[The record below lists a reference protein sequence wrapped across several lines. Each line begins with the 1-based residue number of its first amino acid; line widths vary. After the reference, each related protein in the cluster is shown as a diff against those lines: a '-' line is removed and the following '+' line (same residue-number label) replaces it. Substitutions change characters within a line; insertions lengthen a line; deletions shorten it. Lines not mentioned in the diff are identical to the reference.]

1 MAARNSYAIQSLIT
15 KLKNP
20 DADLRFMALN
30 DLNAEARQPGFS
42 LDDPTEHQL
51 VDQVLALVNDANG
64 EVKSVAVK
72 TLATLI
78 PHVNATRIQTIID
91 RLVQFTA
98 SKDEGVRDIASL
110 GLKMVVAEV
119 QPGTPLAQTCCSKLA
134 PEIVKQLGDSASSAE
149 LLVDSLDLISDIL
162 SRFES
167 TVRSN
172 THLQQSILKAT
183 TPLLSHGRPAV
194 RKRAVSALA
203 TLIPTTASTS
213 SSVFDTLVS
222 KTILPS
228 LQSRNGS
235 SDDQF
240 RTSVSLVGALAR
252 SAPAQI
258 GPKVAELVPLVLAG
272 ASKEDDEAK
281 EGVLQCLEA
290 FVLKCPTET
299 GPLLS
304 RIVDKGTELL
314 RYDPNFAGED
324 GDEDEEMAGESD
336 EEELDEDDE
345 FEEEYD
351 DDDDTSFKVRR
362 SATKLLTACVQTRPD
377 LLASFYKTVSPALI
391 ARFGEREP
399 TVRVEVWATYTA
411 LLKQTKAIVKPSST
425 SSTNNGYRAFSP
437 SSGGASPRGN
447 LKRKRSDSQMDTE
460 DSNALAQLTAQTPA
474 IVKSVVKQLHTTK
487 ALQDRQAA
495 FVLLYELVSVLEGGG
510 LESQVPQLV
519 QRVEVALKTSDGGL
533 SGAATS
539 LKIQVL
545 AFLALFFRTHHIK
558 TFADE
563 LDKLV
568 PLVAAS
574 INDRFNKIASEAF
587 VTASE
592 LIRVLRPVSPSPIA
606 LPPAHAQ
613 HLTKLYQA
621 TMNKLNGSD
630 ADEDVKGRGM
640 QTLGTLLY
648 HAGDHAA
655 SATDLDAA
663 LAFLRERLR
672 NEVQRV
678 TAVTVVGHVAASPVL
693 KPGTSTAVD
702 AWASEC
708 LAEVS
713 SLLRKV
719 HRPLKIAAFD
729 AIDSILARTEGARN
743 LPAETAQALV
753 NDLAPLLVAA
763 DSSSS
768 SSAGDIN
775 LVPHALSTAA
785 LLLTVDPAAAL
796 EPATTVLVPQVL
808 DLVKSPLLF
817 GAGTASTAA
826 HGHAL
831 TGASTSAGSITQQQ
845 TIAQQ
850 TAVSPSAAAVAN
862 APVPALEGMTRFF
875 RALVKAGANPTE
887 VLEQL
892 SAAGVKEAV
901 AVVAVVAKCVGAVVV
916 EAESEADSVVKSSAK
931 VAKSAKASPSD
942 LILSLLT
949 LGEVGRVVDISGHKG
964 LYEKIIEHFSSPS
977 EDVRRSAAF
986 AAGNIAVG
994 NPSAFLPSL
1003 LALIQSN
1010 DKKRYLALQS
1020 LKEVIIHSPTES
1032 LAAISDQLW
1041 TPLFENCEAQEEGTR
1056 NVAADCL
1063 GQLTVINPGKF
1074 LPQLQARLASDSRDT
1089 RATVIAALRFTFTN
1103 DSTTYDELLAPLI
1116 VEFFQLMRDSDLGVR
1131 RLALSSLNSA
1141 AHNKPYL
1148 VRSHLDSL
1156 LPELYAQTEID
1167 QSLIRIVEMGPFKHK
1182 VDDGLDIRKTAY
1194 ECMHSLLDTCL
1205 KQIDL
1210 QEYLSRVIAGLADE
1224 EEVKKLCYV
1233 MLIKLAQVAPAAVA
1247 SRLDETIPSFTETLS
1262 IVLKDN
1268 AVKQEAERTLELQK
1282 SAVRC
1287 LAVLNHLASPTAS
1300 PKFVTF
1306 ISDTV
1311 VNGKMATEFAESSKQ
1326 SQAVAMDLD

>member
-1 MAARNSYAIQSLIT
+1 MAARNSYAIQALIT

-30 DLNAEARQPGFS
+30 DLNGEARQPGFS

-51 VDQVLALVNDANG
+51 VDQVLALVTDANG

-78 PHVNATRIQTIID
+78 PHVGTTRIQTIID

-134 PEIVKQLGDSASSAE
+134 PEIVKQLGDTSSSAE

-203 TLIPTTASTS
+203 TLVPTTASTS
-213 SSVFDTLVS
+213 ASVFDTLVS
-222 KTILPS
+222 NTILPS
-228 LQSRNGS
+228 LQSGNTS
-235 SDDQF
+235 TDDQF
-240 RTSVSLVGALAR
+240 RTSVSLVSALAR
-252 SAPAQI
+252 SAPSQI

-272 ASKEDDEAK
+272 ASKDDDEAK

-304 RIVDKGTELL
+304 RIIDKATELL

-336 EEELDEDDE
+336 EEELDDDDE

-362 SATKLLTACVQTRPD
+362 SATKLLTACIQTRPD
-377 LLASFYKTVSPALI
+377 LLANFYKTVSPALT

-411 LLKQTKAIVKPSST
+411 LLKQTKALVKPST
-425 SSTNNGYRAFSP
+425 ATNGYHALSP
-437 SSGGASPRGN
+437 SGGASPRGH

-460 DSNALAQLTAQTPA
+460 DAQPLAQLTAQTPA
-474 IVKSVVKQLHTTK
+474 IVKSIVKQLHTTK

-495 FVLLYELVSVLEGGG
+495 FALLNELVSVLDGGG
-510 LESQVPQLV
+510 LETQVPQLV
-519 QRVEVALKTSDGGL
+519 QRVEVALKTSDAGL

-545 AFLALFFRTHHIK
+545 AFLALFFRTHHVK

-574 INDRFNKIASEAF
+574 ISDRFNKIASEAF

-592 LIRVLRPVSPSPIA
+592 LIRVLRPVVPSPIA

-655 SATDLDAA
+655 AATDLDAA

-693 KPGTSTAVD
+693 KPGTSAAVD

-729 AIDSILARTEGARN
+729 AIDSILARTEGAAA

-753 NDLAPLLVAA
+753 NDLGPLLVAA
-763 DSSSS
+763 DSSTSS
-768 SSAGDIN
+768 GAGDIN
-775 LVPHALSTAA
+775 LVPHALSIAA
-785 LLLTVDPAAAL
+785 LLLTVAPSAAL
-796 EPATTVLVPQVL
+796 EPATTVLVPHVL

-817 GAGTASTAA
+817 GAGTASAA
-826 HGHAL
+826 PHGHTLAN
-831 TGASTSAGSITQQQ
+831 ASSSAGSSSQQQ
-845 TIAQQ
+845 AIAQQ
-850 TAVSPSAAAVAN
+850 TTVSPSAAAVAN
-862 APVPALEGMTRFF
+862 APVPALEGMARFF
-875 RALVKAGANPTE
+875 RALVKAGANPSE

-892 SAAGVKEAV
+892 SAAGVKEAA
-901 AVVAVVAKCVGAVVV
+901 AVVAVVAKCVGAIVV
-916 EAESEADSVVKSSAK
+916 EAEGEADSVVKSSAK
-931 VAKSAKASPSD
+931 VVKSAKASPND
-942 LILSLLT
+942 LVLSLLT

-964 LYEKIIEHFSSPS
+964 LYDKIIEHLASPS

-994 NPSAFLPSL
+994 NPSAFLPSI
-1003 LALIQSN
+1003 LALIQSD

-1041 TPLFENCEAQEEGTR
+1041 TPLFQNCEAQEEGTR

-1063 GQLTVINPGKF
+1063 GQLTVINPTKF

-1116 VEFFQLMRDSDLGVR
+1116 VEFFKLMRDSDLGVR

-1148 VRSHLDSL
+1148 VRAHLDSL
-1156 LPELYAQTEID
+1156 LPELYAQTEVD

-1233 MLIKLAQVAPAAVA
+1233 MLVKLAQVAPAAVA
-1247 SRLDETIPSFTETLS
+1247 SRLDEIVPSFTETLG

-1300 PKFVTF
+1300 PKFVAF
-1306 ISDTV
+1306 ISGTV
-1311 VNGKMATEFAESSKQ
+1311 VTGKMANEFAESSKQ

>member
-1 MAARNSYAIQSLIT
+1 ARNSYAIQSLIT

-51 VDQVLALVNDANG
+51 VDQVLALVTDVNG

-78 PHVNATRIQTIID
+78 PHVGTTRIQTIID

-98 SKDEGVRDIASL
+98 SKEDEGGVRDIASL

-134 PEIVKQLGDSASSAE
+134 PEIVKQLNDAASSAE
-149 LLVDSLDLISDIL
+149 LVVDSLDLVSDIL

-194 RKRAVSALA
+194 RKRAVAALA
-203 TLIPTTASTS
+203 TLIPTTTTASS
-213 SSVFDTLVS
+213 NVFDTLVS
-222 KTILPS
+222 TTILPT
-228 LQSRNGS
+228 LQASTSTRG
-235 SDDQF
+235 DDQF
-240 RTSVSLVGALAR
+240 RTSVSLVAALAR
-252 SAPAQI
+252 SAPTRI
-258 GPKVAELVPLVLAG
+258 GPRVAELVPLVLVG
-272 ASKEDDEAK
+272 ATKDDDEAK

-290 FVLKCPTET
+290 LVLTCPTET
-299 GPLLS
+299 GPLLN

-314 RYDPNFAGED
+314 KYDPNFAGGDD
-324 GDEDEEMAGESD
+324 GDDEDEEMADD
-336 EEELDEDDE
+336 EEQDDDELDDDE

-362 SATKLLTACVQTRPD
+362 SATKLLTACIQTRPD
-377 LLASFYKTVSPALI
+377 LLAHFYKTVSPALI

-411 LLKQTKAIVKPSST
+411 MLKQTKALVKPSASA
-425 SSTNNGYRAFSP
+425 NNGY
-437 SSGGASPRGN
+437 SSGGGAGGASPRGS

-460 DSNALAQLTAQTPA
+460 DSSSPATTPLAQLTAQTPA
-474 IVKSVVKQLHTTK
+474 IVKSIVKQLHLTK

-495 FVLLYELVSVLEGGG
+495 FALLYELVSVLEVGSGSGG
-510 LESQVPQLV
+510 LESSQVPQLV
-519 QRVEVALKTSDGGL
+519 QRVEVALKTSDAGL

-545 AFLALFFRTHHIK
+545 AFLALFFKTHPVK

-563 LDKLV
+563 PLERLV

-574 INDRFNKIASEAF
+574 INDRFNKIAAEAF

-592 LIRVLRPVSPSPIA
+592 LVRVLRPVTPAPPSV

-613 HLTKLYQA
+613 HLTTLYQA

-655 SATDLDAA
+655 SASSSTDLDAA
-663 LAFLRERLR
+663 LSFLRDRLR

-693 KPGTSTAVD
+693 QPGTSTAVD
-702 AWASEC
+702 QWATEC

-719 HRPLKIAAFD
+719 HRPLKIAAFE
-729 AIDSILARTEGARN
+729 AIDAVLARNQGAEGVSL
-743 LPAETAQALV
+743 LPVETTQALV

-763 DSSSS
+763 DPSSSSSTTHLVGTASS
-768 SSAGDIN
+768 SSAGSSSQQQQASAQPVGI
-775 LVPHALSTAA
+775 S
-785 LLLTVDPAAAL
+785 
-796 EPATTVLVPQVL
+796 
-808 DLVKSPLLF
+808 
-817 GAGTASTAA
+817 ASTA
-826 HGHAL
+826 
-831 TGASTSAGSITQQQ
+831 
-845 TIAQQ
+845 
-850 TAVSPSAAAVAN
+850 AAAVAN

-875 RALVKAGANPTE
+875 RALIKAGANPSE

-916 EAESEADSVVKSSAK
+916 EAESEADAVVKSG
-931 VAKSAKASPSD
+931 AKSATASPSD
-942 LILSLLT
+942 LVLALLT
-949 LGEVGRVVDISGHKG
+949 LGEVGRVVDLSGHKG
-964 LYEKIIEHFSSPS
+964 LYEKIVEHFSSPS

-994 NPSAFLPSL
+994 NPSAFLPSI
-1003 LALIQSN
+1003 LALIQSD

-1063 GQLTVINPGKF
+1063 GQLTVINPAKF

-1103 DSTTYDELLAPLI
+1103 DSTTYDEVLAPLI
-1116 VEFFQLMRDSDLGVR
+1116 VEFFKLMRDSDLGVR

-1156 LPELYAQTEID
+1156 LPELYAQTEVD

-1194 ECMHSLLDTCL
+1194 ECMHSLLDTCA

-1224 EEVKKLCYV
+1224 EEVKKLCYI
-1233 MLIKLAQVAPAAVA
+1233 MLVKLAQVAPAVVA
-1247 SRLDETIPSFTETLS
+1247 ARLDETVPSFTETLG

-1287 LAVLNHLASPTAS
+1287 LAVLNHLASPS
-1300 PKFVTF
+1300 
-1306 ISDTV
+1306 
-1311 VNGKMATEFAESSKQ
+1311 
-1326 SQAVAMDLD
+1326 